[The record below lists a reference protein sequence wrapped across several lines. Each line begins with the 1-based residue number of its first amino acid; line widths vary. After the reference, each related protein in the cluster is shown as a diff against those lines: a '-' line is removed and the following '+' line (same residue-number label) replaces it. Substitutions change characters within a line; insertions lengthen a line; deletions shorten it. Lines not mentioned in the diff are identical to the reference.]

1 MFSFVSTLHWP
12 KNKCRIISVKVKD
25 RNPQSLFVEILQELV
40 TLDGP
45 RAMNVLMFGMA
56 VGGLVMASQTV
67 DSVRAQGMSL
77 ED

>member
-1 MFSFVSTLHWP
+1 
-12 KNKCRIISVKVKD
+12 
-25 RNPQSLFVEILQELV
+25 
-40 TLDGP
+40 
-45 RAMNVLMFGMA
+45 MNVLMFGMA

>member
-1 MFSFVSTLHWP
+1 MKILH
-12 KNKCRIISVKVKD
+12 
-25 RNPQSLFVEILQELV
+25 ELV

-67 DSVRAQGMSL
+67 DSVSARCVFGCAREDVMNGRAAFAG
-77 ED
+77 

>member
-1 MFSFVSTLHWP
+1 M
-12 KNKCRIISVKVKD
+12 I
-25 RNPQSLFVEILQELV
+25 ILQELV

-67 DSVRAQGMSL
+67 IVDSMPARCV
-77 ED
+77 